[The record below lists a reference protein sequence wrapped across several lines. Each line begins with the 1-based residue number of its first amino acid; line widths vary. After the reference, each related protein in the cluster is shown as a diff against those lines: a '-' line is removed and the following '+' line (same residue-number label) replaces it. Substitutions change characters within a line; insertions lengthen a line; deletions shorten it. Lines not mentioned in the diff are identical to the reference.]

1 MSESEN
7 AAPPNVYFCETEM
20 DALEEV
26 RRRKASGHFAGM
38 LVRHEK
44 SPYGGFRVLC
54 IPSELAIDEL
64 VEPILPGASIFGVR
78 ATHR

>member
-7 AAPPNVYFCETEM
+7 AAPAAPPNVYFCETEM

-26 RRRKASGHFAGM
+26 RRRKASGHFAGR

-54 IPSELAIDEL
+54 IPSEL
-64 VEPILPGASIFGVR
+64 VEPILPGTSIFGVR